1 MERFFLQVLLQKPR
15 EMSVL
20 SKIMK
25 MRDTWLVQL
34 VECVALNLRVV
45 NSKHNL
51 GVEII

>member
-1 MERFFLQVLLQKPR
+1 MERFFLQVLLQKPNII
-15 EMSVL
+15 L

-25 MRDTWLVQL
+25 MRDTWLIQL

-45 NSKHNL
+45 NSKPNL